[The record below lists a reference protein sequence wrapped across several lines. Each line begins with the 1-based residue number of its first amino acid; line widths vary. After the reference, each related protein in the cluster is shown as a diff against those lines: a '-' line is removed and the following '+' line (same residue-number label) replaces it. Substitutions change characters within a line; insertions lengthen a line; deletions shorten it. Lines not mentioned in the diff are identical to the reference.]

1 VTDDPFKELQL
12 VVGAGVAADWPEVTS
27 RIALA
32 DDNLVRVNVFSPRE
46 TMFTGIKSGRTTLM
60 VWFASGRR
68 AVYPVTVS
76 PNLELI
82 NGSLREI
89 HPSLLVS
96 LGPDAQS
103 VVLRGD
109 VANETQARQARS
121 ALEQLL
127 PVATGVATPSS
138 PVGSNATAAV
148 RIVNLVRYPGSI
160 GTPEDRLMAA
170 MSAIDG
176 RIRIRRV
183 QAGNEPSLEK
193 DSYILEGRVRDINS
207 LVQAVVLA
215 ERQLG
220 GTGTLVRSADEARVT
235 FDRGDNA
242 GSASAGLGMTG
253 SGSGGNGLRALQPL
267 APPKNG
273 LAAQAAR
280 GLLFTSESGRVV
292 SFLQIDALPQV
303 LVSVRVLEIDRAK
316 FRRLGLNASFNAK
329 NLSGKDALSLR
340 SSMIA
345 GPVPDNALPPN
356 PQSAA
361 QSLVSASTALTALGN
376 IAGGYVGAT
385 RSILAAVDFL
395 GQQRIA
401 RSVSEPNI
409 LTLSGEIAS
418 VLVGGQV
425 PIPTSVANQVA
436 VQTSFNFQQFG
447 VRMDI
452 RPTVDDQGIIALE
465 VVPSIVSPTTSLG
478 NNNVPGFRIQ
488 RVETT
493 ARVKN
498 GESLVLGG
506 LISSSQS
513 MEDRRV
519 PGLGWLPLF
528 RTSGTANENSELVF
542 LITPRL
548 MDQPVGDV
556 LLPPLQ
562 FNQVPSMLGAD
573 GLDSKTGVPLSFV
586 GDPALVIGKSNTC
599 AEVRSNPAQDA
610 QVVECVLVGADVV
623 VREQQGSF
631 LHVRTSTGTDG
642 WIEGARVRR
651 SAEKP

>member
-1 VTDDPFKELQL
+1 
-12 VVGAGVAADWPEVTS
+12 VGAGFAADWPEPTS

-32 DDNLVRVNVFSPRE
+32 DDNLVRVNVLSPKE
-46 TMFTGIKSGRTTLM
+46 VVFTGVKAGRTTLM
-60 VWFASGRR
+60 VWYASGRR
-68 AVYPVTVS
+68 SMFPVMVS
-76 PNLELI
+76 PNLDLI
-82 NGSLREI
+82 NGALRDI
-89 HPSLLVS
+89 HPSLAVA

-109 VANETQARQARS
+109 VNNEAQGRQARL

-127 PVATGVATPSS
+127 PVAIGVVTQ
-138 PVGSNATAAV
+138 GSQSAAV
-148 RIVNLVRYPGSI
+148 QAIRIVNLVRYPGSI
-160 GTPEDRLMAA
+160 GTAEDRLMTA
-170 MSAIDG
+170 MANIDS
-176 RIRIRRV
+176 RIRVRRI
-183 QAGNEPSLEK
+183 QAGNEPSIEK
-193 DSYILEGRVRDINS
+193 DSYVLEGRVRDINS
-207 LVQAVVLA
+207 VVQAIVLA

-220 GTGTLVRSADEARVT
+220 GTGTQIRSADEARVNYERQ
-235 FDRGDNA
+235 DG
-242 GSASAGLGMTG
+242 
-253 SGSGGNGLRALQPL
+253 GGNGLGGLTGGANSGALRALQPL
-267 APPKNG
+267 TPPRNG

-292 SFLQIDALPQV
+292 SFLQIDSLPQV

-316 FRRLGLNASFNAK
+316 FRRLGLDASLNVK
-329 NLSGKDALSLR
+329 NLSGKDAFSVR
-340 SSMIA
+340 STMTA
-345 GPVPDNALPPN
+345 TPQGAPPTTLPPN
-356 PQSAA
+356 PPSAA
-361 QSLVSASTALTALGN
+361 QSVINSATALSALGN
-376 IAGGYVGAT
+376 LAGGYVGAT
-385 RSILAAVDFL
+385 RSLLAAVDFL

-409 LTLSGEIAS
+409 LTLSGEMAS

-425 PIPTSVANQVA
+425 PIPTSIANQIA

-452 RPTVDDQGIIALE
+452 RPTVDDQGVIALE

-506 LISSSQS
+506 LISSNQS
-513 MEDRRV
+513 LEDRRV

-528 RTSGTANENSELVF
+528 RATGTTNENTELVF

-548 MDQPVGDV
+548 MDQSAGDV

-562 FNQVPSMLGAD
+562 FSQTPSMLGAD
-573 GLDSKTGVPLSFV
+573 GLDPRTGVPVTFV
-586 GDPALVIGKSNTC
+586 GDPAVIVGKRDSC
-599 AEVRSNPAQDA
+599 AEVRTLASSDSAVA
-610 QVVECVLVGADVV
+610 ECVLVGSDVV
-623 VREQQGSF
+623 VFEQEGMRSR
-631 LHVRTSTGTDG
+631 VRTANGTNG
-642 WIEGARVRR
+642 WIDSARIKR
-651 SAEKP
+651 SREKP